1 MRLTDGISLNP
12 SELTKKLLFLRLSLI
27 LTLLFVTAVADCVAL
42 QAVRA
47 DSSATDTTSQK
58 FGFIQFRVEPDTAYL
73 YVDQNYDSPVVLS
86 GEKKMKFS
94 ARSHQ
99 FLIFGEQIPD
109 RRFYIDVKAGETFV
123 YNIQIPKRTGPR
135 ENHSAFAAYKSNANL
150 VVFTDKQTTI
160 QLFNTSMEAQGVLR
174 AKLPAGVHRVQF
186 VRQDGGVKDRF
197 IEVNDY
203 QLTTLELY
211 LKPQKDTS
219 VIRGLIPG
227 AAQLYKKET
236 GKAVLA
242 FGAVGLTTAAALY
255 YNSRI
260 SDEGQA
266 FNRALSEYNS
276 TRNEVRALE
285 LGDRLDRLDSELQ
298 TLNRNRNIFR
308 AAAALFYVAN
318 IVDAFRAPDSG
329 FARSRPFDPY
339 RDFAVELGPSQLK
352 AKVEVRF

>member
-1 MRLTDGISLNP
+1 LTQ
-12 SELTKKLLFLRLSLI
+12 KLLFIRLSLI

-42 QAVRA
+42 QAARP
-47 DSSATDTTSQK
+47 DSSITDTTSQK
-58 FGFIQFRVEPDTAYL
+58 YGYILFDVESDTAYL
-73 YVDQNYDSPVVLS
+73 YVDDKYDAPLILS
-86 GEKKMKFS
+86 GEKRLKFS
-94 ARSHQ
+94 AGSHR

-109 RRFYIDVKAGETFV
+109 KRFYINVKAGETFV
-123 YNIQIPKRTGPR
+123 YNIQIPKETGPR
-135 ENHSAFAAYKSNANL
+135 QDHSAFAAYKSNANL

-160 QLFNTSMEAQGVLR
+160 RVFNTGMEAQGVLR

-197 IEVNDY
+197 VEVNDY
-203 QLTTLELY
+203 QLTTSELY
-211 LKPQKDTS
+211 LKPQKNTS
-219 VIRGLIPG
+219 VISGLIPG

-236 GKAVLA
+236 GKAALA
-242 FGAVGLTTAAALY
+242 FGAVVLTTAVALH

-260 SDEGQA
+260 SDEDQA

-276 TRNEVRALE
+276 TTSEARALE

-298 TLNRNRNIFR
+298 KLNRNRNIFR
-308 AAAALFYVAN
+308 AAAVLFYAAN

-339 RDFAVELGPSQLK
+339 RDFSVELGPSQLK